1 MHEGSTETSWYK
13 MQSIVRGIMLEVY
26 IREGGIHAFQ
36 TPSTIQEHGDE
47 RNSRDEL
54 LSSGPWIFFKSRIY
68 E

>member
-1 MHEGSTETSWYK
+1 
-13 MQSIVRGIMLEVY
+13 MLEVY